1 MARPAR
7 NYTPEDLGLN
17 PHEVGAAIA
26 QEALETA
33 FKPYKG
39 EEKKVAQQRVHHVV
53 RTINKNNSFGE
64 DGSIP
69 MQEAENQLNN
79 DWLAKGW
86 VIVASFLVGRN
97 EGRFEICWVLTQG

>member
-7 NYTPEDLGLN
+7 NYTPEDLGLGSSVVEDAIKTN
-17 PHEVGAAIA
+17 PY
-26 QEALETA
+26 LEP
-33 FKPYKG
+33 KYVKSLLEKG
-39 EEKKVAQQRVHHVV
+39 EEKKLAQQRVHHVV

-69 MQEAENQLNN
+69 MQEAENQLNS

-86 VIVASFLVGRN
+86 VLISCFLVGRN
-97 EGRFEICWVLTQG
+97 

>member
-17 PHEVGAAIA
+17 PHEVGVGIV
-26 QEALETA
+26 EEG
-33 FKPYKG
+33 FKPFKG
-39 EEKKVAQQRVHHVV
+39 EEKKVAQQVHHVI

-69 MQEAENQLNN
+69 LQEAENQLK
-79 DWLAKGW
+79 DWLSKGW
-86 VIVASFLVGRN
+86 VINSSFLVGRN
-97 EGRFEICWVLTQG
+97 EGQFEICWVLTQG